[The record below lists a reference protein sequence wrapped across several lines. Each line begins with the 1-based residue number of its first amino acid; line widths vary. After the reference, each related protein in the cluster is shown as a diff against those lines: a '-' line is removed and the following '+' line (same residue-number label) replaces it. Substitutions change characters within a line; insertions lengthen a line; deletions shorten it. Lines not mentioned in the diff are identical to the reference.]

1 MRETRTYGL
10 RRQEKE
16 NGDRRTAGCVKDTH
30 TQPSSAVL
38 FRLTAPSLD
47 PTHVQVRQKCSVGRT
62 EAHRGKSQNPVAWTA
77 GREETNCLESVDKA
91 IERVVSE

>member
-1 MRETRTYGL
+1 MNRTPSF
-10 RRQEKE
+10 
-16 NGDRRTAGCVKDTH
+16 DTH
-30 TQPSSAVL
+30 FYEIFEPAGECLFAPTNRSA
-38 FRLTAPSLD
+38 SLQ
-47 PTHVQVRQKCSVGRT
+47 HVQVRQKCSVGRT

>member
-1 MRETRTYGL
+1 MGLLKTLSTKGTNGQGVSREEKLEEGL
-10 RRQEKE
+10 R
-16 NGDRRTAGCVKDTH
+16 ALW
-30 TQPSSAVL
+30 SA
-38 FRLTAPSLD
+38 D
-47 PTHVQVRQKCSVGRT
+47 IQHVQVRQKCSVGRT